1 MPLSHR
7 ERRLKSTIEEEVKKQ
22 EGWLAEGAAKD
33 YADYKYAVGI
43 VRGLEMV
50 VQILEQLEKED

>member
-1 MPLSHR
+1 MTLSHR
-7 ERRLKSTIEEEVKKQ
+7 ERQLKGAIEEEVKKQ

-33 YADYKYAVGI
+33 FSDYKYAVGI

-50 VQILEQLEKED
+50 LQIIEQLEKED